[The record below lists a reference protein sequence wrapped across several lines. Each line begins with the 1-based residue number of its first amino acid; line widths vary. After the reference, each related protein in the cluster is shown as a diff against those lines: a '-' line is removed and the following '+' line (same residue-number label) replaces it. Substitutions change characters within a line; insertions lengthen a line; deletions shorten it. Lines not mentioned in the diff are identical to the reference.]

1 MSALVYM
8 ISNRY
13 NIEYTP
19 SLIGGATSGATSDTK
34 ESTIRP
40 TSTNTSKFV
49 DELSYDTYFL
59 LTTNVFTK
67 IEWDN
72 RTNFTSMINKFG
84 IDIKEL
90 SGVSQ
95 EWGQDLVKQIK
106 NTNNKLEID
115 IVARHQSDRLINEIH
130 NIFPLEN
137 ISYHLLDNNTNK
149 YNLMKGGNFITLPE
163 YISDASGEKM
173 KSIITL
179 KSNKQLLDI
188 TELENK
194 YSPYIYLKVY
204 FPDFEIDTY
213 HGMSVFHIDEI
224 LTIIPTGLGKDD
236 YDIWFYNPTCSDESY
251 QEKLVA
257 IQQYNLRILY
267 EFFPES
273 RIKLFELEFVK
284 DGFIKNPPLFNR
296 VILRKGNNFRVIF
309 PKQDE
314 KLENQIK
321 SQIEIYNTNNNIYIE
336 NCFVD
341 TSQLHKENGNIHC
354 GYKAIPIIHR

>member
-1 MSALVYM
+1 MSSIIYTR
-8 ISNRY
+8 SSKY
-13 NIEYTP
+13 NIKYTH
-19 SLIGGATSGATSDTK
+19 SVIGGATSSAK
-34 ESTIRP
+34 ESTNRP
-40 TSTNTSKFV
+40 TNTSTSKFV
-49 DELSYDTYFL
+49 DELSYDTNFL
-59 LTTNVFTK
+59 LTTNVFIN

-72 RTNFTSMINKFG
+72 RENFTSMINTFG
-84 IDIKEL
+84 IEIKEL
-90 SGVSQ
+90 TCVSQ
-95 EWGQDLVKQIK
+95 EWGQDLVRQIK

-115 IVARHQSDRLINEIH
+115 IVARHQYDQLINEIR
-130 NIFPLEN
+130 NIFPREN
-137 ISYHLLDNNTNK
+137 ISYATLESNANK

-188 TELENK
+188 NEFENK
-194 YSPYIYLKVY
+194 HSPYIYLKVY

-236 YDIWFYNPTCSDESY
+236 YDIWFYDPKCLESESY
-251 QEKLVA
+251 QKKLVD
-257 IQQYNLRILY
+257 IQQYNLGILY
-267 EFFPES
+267 KFFPKS

-284 DGFIKNPPLFNR
+284 NGFIKKPPLFNR
-296 VILRKGNNFRVIF
+296 VILRKDNNFRVIF